1 MIRALVLCLD
11 GPLMSFGDQAI
22 DEIRPTRR
30 LPGRSML
37 AGLLGN
43 ALGLDHRNVDALQRL
58 QDRLRFAAREDR
70 GGTLLR
76 DYQTAE
82 IGKKDPLWTSRG
94 CPAGRDGGDATYSGP
109 VLRERFYRADTAVTV
124 ALALDPADEPPDLDA
139 LAAALRRPER
149 PLFLGR
155 KGCPPARPI
164 LDALVEVPSLVEALG
179 TAESEGPVETEP
191 DDAPS
196 AERVIDVPDRRDWR
210 QGFHT
215 GLSRRA
221 QLRARP
227 R

>member
-1 MIRALVLCLD
+1 
-11 GPLMSFGDQAI
+11 MSFGDQAI

-43 ALGLDHRNVDALQRL
+43 ALGLDHRDVDALQRL

-76 DYQTAE
+76 DYQTVQLH
-82 IGKKDPLWTSRG
+82 KKDLLWTTRG
-94 CPAGRDGGDATYSGP
+94 RPSVRKGGGTTWDAHGWNTTPG
-109 VLRERFYRADTAVTV
+109 ERFYRADAAVSV